1 MFLKYIE
8 NEEKIDEEPVIEGY
22 YIDKERNIHKILD
35 KEVIILGEMMFGVI
49 FIDKIKEQYT

>member
-35 KEVIILGEMMFGVI
+35 KEVIILGEMMFGEI